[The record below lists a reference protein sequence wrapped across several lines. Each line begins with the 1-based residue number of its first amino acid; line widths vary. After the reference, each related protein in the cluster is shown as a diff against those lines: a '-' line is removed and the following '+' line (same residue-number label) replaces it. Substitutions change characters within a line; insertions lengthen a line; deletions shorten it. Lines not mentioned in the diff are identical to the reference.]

1 VEPTIIFVVLAGLL
15 GLSLLIYG
23 WRRDLG
29 RANDWAK
36 LLQALF
42 TLGAFSLAAYWYFV
56 ERKGVPHA
64 DVTQTIAGHALGN
77 DTLSIEAHIRIK
89 NLGERLL
96 RIREVQSHLQD
107 VEAGTFGY
115 ISLARLNDDQYWKA
129 TRPRTAGDNRPSTAD
144 DNQFNGAELRWPLV
158 RGFTDRVRHDIE
170 PGETDLIVITFLLR
184 CSEVRNHVRIA
195 TDVLNPDSGTERLAW
210 KARDFFDLGNICP
223 QQQGAAR

>member
-1 VEPTIIFVVLAGLL
+1 MEPTIIFIVLAGLL

-42 TLGAFSLAAYWYFV
+42 TLGAFSLAAYWYFA

-64 DVTQTIAGHALGN
+64 EVSQTIVAHTLGE
-77 DTLSIEAHIRIK
+77 DTISIEAHVRIK

-96 RIREVQSHLQD
+96 RIREIQSHLQD
-107 VEAGTFGY
+107 VEAVTHGY
-115 ISLARLNDDQYWKA
+115 VALARLPDDQYWTA
-129 TRPRTAGDNRPSTAD
+129 IRPMTTD

-158 RGFTDRVRHDIE
+158 RGFSDRVHHEIE
-170 PGETDLIVITFLLR
+170 PGETDLVVVTFLLR
-184 CSEVRNHVRIA
+184 CAEVGDHVRVA
-195 TDVLNPDSGTERLAW
+195 TDVLNPEAGTRRLAW
-210 KARDFFDLGNICP
+210 KARDFIDLRSTCP
-223 QQQGAAR
+223 PQQGASR